1 MAVKALQ
8 REREKL
14 RQEKLRG
21 EKAPNASGVWIDGT
35 MKSRAMTRALR
46 IKPP

>member
-8 REREKL
+8 RER
-14 RQEKLRG
+14 EKLRG

-35 MKSRAMTRALR
+35 MKSRAMARALR